1 MIYIIDHNDSFT
13 YNVVHQ
19 FSLFDKVECD
29 NYNEIDK
36 TKLKKLCNRIFEL
49 GYSNYT
55 VDVVVNQKHI
65 EEYKELEIEGT
76 TFHEGVYNTINKN
89 LSILKWDTDFISEKE
104 ELVLFVS
111 DNIIIENDFLK
122 LDLAKVFGRNNFS
135 IIGNFPYNISSQIVF
150 KILEHRTMVSEM
162 CGMFQYEVAERICES
177 EGTKKY
183 GILSV
188 LTQAF
193 FDVELLFEV
202 SNNLFIPHPKVN
214 SAVILLKRKQVI
226 NLDCDE
232 KLFFKIVKL
241 SFQQRRKTIRN
252 SLKKI
257 NLSNNLR
264 EDSIFDNRPEQLSV
278 NQFVKLTKLVQ
289 GDLKM

>member
-1 MIYIIDHNDSFT
+1 MKFVKPKKSLGQHFLKDNNIANKIVDSLDGKFKNVLEIGPGMGILT
-13 YNVVHQ
+13 KFLLKKKYNLRLV
-19 FSLFDKVECD
+19 
-29 NYNEIDK
+29 EIDGESISFLIK
-36 TKLKKLCNRIFEL
+36 QL
-49 GYSNYT
+49 G
-55 VDVVVNQKHI
+55 V
-65 EEYKELEIEGT
+65 
-76 TFHEGVYNTINKN
+76 
-89 LSILKWDTDFISEKE
+89 EK
-104 ELVLFVS
+104 S
-111 DNIIIENDFLK
+111 IIIENDFLK
-122 LDLAKVFGRNNFS
+122 LDLNKVFSGNNFS

-150 KILEHRTMVSEM
+150 KILENRNIINEM

-177 EGTKKY
+177 EGSKKY

-193 FDVELLFEV
+193 FEVSFLFEV
-202 SNNLFIPHPKVN
+202 SNHLFIPPPKVK
-214 SAVILLKRKQVI
+214 SAVITLRRKDEI
-226 NLDCDE
+226 ELGCDE
-232 KLFFKIVKL
+232 TLFFKIVKL

-278 NQFVKLTKLVQ
+278 NQFIKLTKLAQ

>member
-1 MIYIIDHNDSFT
+1 MKFVKPKKSLGQHFLKDNNIANKIADSLDGKSKNVLEIGPGMGVLTKFLLKKK
-13 YNVVHQ
+13 YNLMLV
-19 FSLFDKVECD
+19 
-29 NYNEIDK
+29 EIDSESVSF
-36 TKLKKLCNRIFEL
+36 LINNL
-49 GYSNYT
+49 G
-55 VDVVVNQKHI
+55 I
-65 EEYKELEIEGT
+65 EESK
-76 TFHEGVYNTINKN
+76 
-89 LSILKWDTDFISEKE
+89 
-104 ELVLFVS
+104 
-111 DNIIIENDFLK
+111 IIENDFLK
-122 LDLAKVFGRNNFS
+122 LDLTKLFSGNNFS

-150 KILEHRTMVSEM
+150 KILENRNIINEM

-177 EGTKKY
+177 EGSKKY

-193 FDVELLFEV
+193 FEVSFLFEV
-202 SNNLFIPHPKVN
+202 SNHLFLPPPKVK
-214 SAVILLKRKQVI
+214 SAVISLRRKDEI
-226 NLDCDE
+226 ELGCDE
-232 KLFFKIVKL
+232 TLFFKIVKL

-278 NQFVKLTKLVQ
+278 NQFIELTKLVQ

>member
-1 MIYIIDHNDSFT
+1 MQFVKPKKSLGQHFLKDNNIANKIVESLDQNSKNVLEIGPGTGILTRFLIKKKYNLKLVEIDNDS
-13 YNVVHQ
+13 
-19 FSLFDKVECD
+19 
-29 NYNEIDK
+29 
-36 TKLKKLCNRIFEL
+36 
-49 GYSNYT
+49 
-55 VDVVVNQKHI
+55 
-65 EEYKELEIEGT
+65 
-76 TFHEGVYNTINKN
+76 
-89 LSILKWDTDFISEKE
+89 
-104 ELVLFVS
+104 VLFLINQLGI
-111 DNIIIENDFLK
+111 DQNIIIENDFLK
-122 LDLAKVFGRNNFS
+122 LDLPKVFGGNNFS

-150 KILEHRTMVSEM
+150 KILENRTMVSEM

-193 FDVELLFEV
+193 FHVELLFEV
-202 SNNLFIPHPKVN
+202 SNHLFIPPPKVN

>member
-1 MIYIIDHNDSFT
+1 MKFVKPKKSLGQHFLKDNHIANKIVDSFDGKSKNVLEIGPGMGILT
-13 YNVVHQ
+13 KFLLKKKYNLRLV
-19 FSLFDKVECD
+19 
-29 NYNEIDK
+29 EIDSESISF
-36 TKLKKLCNRIFEL
+36 LINQL
-49 GYSNYT
+49 G
-55 VDVVVNQKHI
+55 V
-65 EEYKELEIEGT
+65 
-76 TFHEGVYNTINKN
+76 
-89 LSILKWDTDFISEKE
+89 EK
-104 ELVLFVS
+104 S
-111 DNIIIENDFLK
+111 IIIENDFLK
-122 LDLAKVFGRNNFS
+122 LDLNKVFGGNNFS

-150 KILEHRTMVSEM
+150 KILENRNIIKEM

-177 EGTKKY
+177 EGSKKY

-193 FDVELLFEV
+193 FEVSFLFEV
-202 SNNLFIPHPKVN
+202 SNRLFIPPPKVK
-214 SAVILLKRKQVI
+214 SAVITLRRKDEI
-226 NLDCDE
+226 ELGCDE
-232 KLFFKIVKL
+232 TLFFKIVKL

-278 NQFVKLTKLVQ
+278 NQFIELTKLVQ

>member
-1 MIYIIDHNDSFT
+1 MKFVKPKKSLGQHFLKDNNIANKIVDSLDRKSKNVLEIGPGMGILTKFLLKKK
-13 YNVVHQ
+13 YNLRLV
-19 FSLFDKVECD
+19 
-29 NYNEIDK
+29 EIDGESISFLIK
-36 TKLKKLCNRIFEL
+36 QL
-49 GYSNYT
+49 G
-55 VDVVVNQKHI
+55 V
-65 EEYKELEIEGT
+65 
-76 TFHEGVYNTINKN
+76 
-89 LSILKWDTDFISEKE
+89 EK
-104 ELVLFVS
+104 S
-111 DNIIIENDFLK
+111 IIIENDFLK
-122 LDLAKVFGRNNFS
+122 LDLNKVFSGNNFS

-150 KILEHRTMVSEM
+150 KILENRNIIKEM

-177 EGTKKY
+177 EGSKKY

-193 FDVELLFEV
+193 FEVSFLFEV
-202 SNNLFIPHPKVN
+202 SNHLFIPPPKVK
-214 SAVILLKRKQVI
+214 SAVITLRRKDEI
-226 NLDCDE
+226 ELGCDE
-232 KLFFKIVKL
+232 TLFFKIVKL

-278 NQFVKLTKLVQ
+278 NQFIELTKLVQ

>member
-1 MIYIIDHNDSFT
+1 MKFVKPKKSLGQHFLKDNNIANKIADSLDDKSENVLEIGPGMGVLTKFLLKKK
-13 YNVVHQ
+13 YNLILV
-19 FSLFDKVECD
+19 
-29 NYNEIDK
+29 EIDSESVSF
-36 TKLKKLCNRIFEL
+36 LINNL
-49 GYSNYT
+49 G
-55 VDVVVNQKHI
+55 I
-65 EEYKELEIEGT
+65 EESK
-76 TFHEGVYNTINKN
+76 
-89 LSILKWDTDFISEKE
+89 
-104 ELVLFVS
+104 
-111 DNIIIENDFLK
+111 IIENDFLK
-122 LDLAKVFGRNNFS
+122 LDLTKLFPENNFS

-150 KILEHRTMVSEM
+150 KILENRNIINEM

-177 EGTKKY
+177 EGSKKY

-193 FDVELLFEV
+193 FEVSFLFEV
-202 SNNLFIPHPKVN
+202 SNHLFIPPPKVK
-214 SAVILLKRKQVI
+214 SAVIILRRKDEI
-226 NLDCDE
+226 ELGCDE
-232 KLFFKIVKL
+232 TLFFKIVKL

-278 NQFVKLTKLVQ
+278 NQFIELTKLVQ

>member
-1 MIYIIDHNDSFT
+1 MKFVKPKKSLGQHFLKDNNIANKIVDSLDRKSKNVLEIGPGMGVLTKFLLKKK
-13 YNVVHQ
+13 YNLMLV
-19 FSLFDKVECD
+19 
-29 NYNEIDK
+29 EIDSESVSF
-36 TKLKKLCNRIFEL
+36 LINNL
-49 GYSNYT
+49 
-55 VDVVVNQKHI
+55 DI
-65 EEYKELEIEGT
+65 EESK
-76 TFHEGVYNTINKN
+76 
-89 LSILKWDTDFISEKE
+89 
-104 ELVLFVS
+104 
-111 DNIIIENDFLK
+111 IIENDFLK
-122 LDLAKVFGRNNFS
+122 LDLTKLFSGNNFS

-150 KILEHRTMVSEM
+150 KILENRNIINEM

-177 EGTKKY
+177 EGSKKY

-193 FDVELLFEV
+193 FEVSFLFEV
-202 SNNLFIPHPKVN
+202 SNHLFIPPPKVK
-214 SAVILLKRKQVI
+214 SAVITLRRKDEI
-226 NLDCDE
+226 ELGCDE
-232 KLFFKIVKL
+232 TLFFKIVKL

-278 NQFVKLTKLVQ
+278 NQFIELTKLVQ

>member
-1 MIYIIDHNDSFT
+1 MQFVKPKKSLGQHFLKDNNIANKIVESLDNSSENVLEIGPGTGVLTKFLIKKK
-13 YNVVHQ
+13 YNLKLV
-19 FSLFDKVECD
+19 
-29 NYNEIDK
+29 EIDDESVSFLI
-36 TKLKKLCNRIFEL
+36 TQL
-49 GYSNYT
+49 GI
-55 VDVVVNQKHI
+55 DR
-65 EEYKELEIEGT
+65 
-76 TFHEGVYNTINKN
+76 
-89 LSILKWDTDFISEKE
+89 
-104 ELVLFVS
+104 
-111 DNIIIENDFLK
+111 NIIIKNDFLK
-122 LDLAKVFGRNNFS
+122 LDLSKVFSGGNFS

-150 KILEHRTMVSEM
+150 KILENRSIITEM

-177 EGTKKY
+177 EGSKKY

-193 FDVELLFEV
+193 FEVDFLFEV
-202 SNNLFIPHPKVN
+202 SNHLFIPPPKVK
-214 SAVILLKRKQVI
+214 SAVILLRRKDEI
-226 NLDCDE
+226 ELDCDE